1 MELKNFSSLQLNF
14 TLEIINNSD
23 TIEIE
28 KHVRFP
34 GVRSEIDIRER
45 TTRGIKLC
53 VSAESGED
61 PSGSSQVLVA
71 LKACWAPAAV
81 APPSRHTTTE
91 RALKIGVSD
100 QWGFSLAPD
109 ERKNKSEIF

>member
-1 MELKNFSSLQLNF
+1 MTLSTITNAAKMTIQIVIQVSHFNYHTQNGIEEFFIITINF

-71 LKACWAPAAV
+71 LKAC
-81 APPSRHTTTE
+81 
-91 RALKIGVSD
+91 
-100 QWGFSLAPD
+100 
-109 ERKNKSEIF
+109 